1 MSRADHVKPKG
12 GTRECLSIIP
22 AAKAS
27 YQYNYRGARYTIT
40 MHGNHIEVGLSCL
53 GRHGRLQQHEAL
65 RLHSWQVWLEHTAR
79 ERERGKR
86 CTRLGAQA
94 MVSHTRL
101 LDTTGTARIGRF
113 LDCII
118 CCTKSIINLAQNL
131 SWGEAEMEE
140 EDATWCNQ
148 KTSKKPVVGYSQQ
161 TLMPCNG
168 LR

>member
-1 MSRADHVKPKG
+1 MKHSDF
-12 GTRECLSIIP
+12 IP
-22 AAKAS
+22 
-27 YQYNYRGARYTIT
+27 
-40 MHGNHIEVGLSCL
+40 
-53 GRHGRLQQHEAL
+53 
-65 RLHSWQVWLEHTAR
+65 R

-118 CCTKSIINLAQNL
+118 CCTKSTINLAQNL

-140 EDATWCNQ
+140 EDAT
-148 KTSKKPVVGYSQQ
+148 
-161 TLMPCNG
+161 
-168 LR
+168 

>member
-1 MSRADHVKPKG
+1 MEDYSSMKHSDFIPDRFD
-12 GTRECLSIIP
+12 LSI
-22 AAKAS
+22 
-27 YQYNYRGARYTIT
+27 Q
-40 MHGNHIEVGLSCL
+40 
-53 GRHGRLQQHEAL
+53 
-65 RLHSWQVWLEHTAR
+65 R

-140 EDATWCNQ
+140 EDAT
-148 KTSKKPVVGYSQQ
+148 
-161 TLMPCNG
+161 
-168 LR
+168 